1 MGTVLL
7 IGAGFFVAVAI
18 VVLVAPFTAVLKF
31 LYSDEKKTFSASFS
45 WLHPWVVNG
54 EIDIEQQKVNLCF
67 LNFIRIKQGLG
78 FDEEE
83 DDQSNVQAD
92 IPHDSANETA
102 PKAPTFDSDE
112 KTTASADVERQSRH
126 DSSRTQEKPF
136 EQRTARQ
143 KTSSITRL
151 RNVWNRLK
159 NIVEHPVVFFMHQKI
174 WRQAMFRWLF
184 LIAKVPAKLWPDIRL
199 QLHVEAHIQD
209 PATTGKV
216 YGYWMALSHAFSL
229 QTSRRIAVVF
239 VPIFDRELFEA
250 HGTIRI
256 QTSLLR
262 LPGPLILVCLRFP
275 FFTTVRVWFAAK
287 KHKKNMRAATEN

>member
-1 MGTVLL
+1 MVTVLL
-7 IGAGFFVAVAI
+7 ICAGFFVAVGI
-18 VVLVAPFTAVLKF
+18 VVLAAPFTAVLKF

-45 WLHPWVVNG
+45 WLHPLVVNG
-54 EIDIEQQKVNLCF
+54 EIDIEQQKVNLRF
-67 LNFIRIKQGLG
+67 LNYFRMQQSLG

-83 DDQSNVQAD
+83 DEPPNVQTD
-92 IPHDSANETA
+92 IPRSRSDDGAHTTTA
-102 PKAPTFDSDE
+102 FDTTE
-112 KTTASADVERQSRH
+112 QTTASIDVSQQLRH
-126 DSSRTQEKPF
+126 EAAGTQKESFK
-136 EQRTARQ
+136 QRTTRQ
-143 KTSSITRL
+143 RTSSIIRL

-159 NIVEHPVVFFMHQKI
+159 NIAEHPIIFFMHQKI
-174 WRQAMFRWLF
+174 WRQAMFRWLL
-184 LIAKVPAKLWPDIRL
+184 LIVRIPAKLWPDITL

-229 QTSRRIAVVF
+229 RTSRRIAVVF

-256 QTSLLR
+256 RTSLLR

-275 FFTTVRVWFAAK
+275 LLTTLRVWFAAK
-287 KHKKNMRAATEN
+287 KHKKNMRAEAEN